1 MRYMKKLVI
10 LICLG
15 FIFITS
21 GCLASIQNDSKYT
34 VDEIDAAKQVVE
46 EEVDQM
52 KETCNVDVV
61 KLWIEDGDRDS
72 NEIVVYSNL
81 EVYEDSGKGCA
92 FNPNSTYEEWLWM
105 LTRKDGNSPWVLQDS
120 GYN

>member
-1 MRYMKKLVI
+1 MKKLGI

-15 FIFITS
+15 FIIITS

-34 VDEIDAAKQVVE
+34 VNEIDAAKQVVE

-61 KLWIEDGDRDS
+61 KLWIEEGDKDS

-105 LTRKDGNSPWVLQDS
+105 LTRKDENSPWVLQDS